1 MRADECRSLPW
12 VDRGGAH
19 LDPGGLFL
27 QPKGDAAIPIAP
39 AAAVHGLDH
48 DLLREIGDRGMAF
61 ARPAAG
67 SLQVVHCRY
76 PPRTASTHCS
86 SGFTCRHQLGI
97 AFGCT
102 RVMASIL
109 LGRHVAHLR
118 RAGKG
123 LRAGQGERSVGPDGR
138 VAVHYLP
145 RGRPRGDVH
154 GPWGA
159 AEPTCGGRGHR
170 PPHTHDLTATEA
182 SHETG
187 RWLHLHPPN

>member
-48 DLLREIGDRGMAF
+48 DLLREIGDRGVAF

-76 PPRTASTHCS
+76 PPRTASTHGS

-102 RVMASIL
+102 RVMASL
-109 LGRHVAHLR
+109 LLRRHVAHLR
-118 RAGKG
+118 PAGKG
-123 LRAGQGERSVGPDGR
+123 WRAGQGEQRVGPDGR
-138 VAVHYLP
+138 VAVHSLP
-145 RGRPRGDVH
+145 VDAH
-154 GPWGA
+154 
-159 AEPTCGGRGHR
+159 AEKSVGRGARLSQLAAAWSRSSAHAR
-170 PPHTHDLTATEA
+170 PDRYRGEP
-182 SHETG
+182 
-187 RWLHLHPPN
+187 